1 MSLRQSTEIA
11 IIPRLFQARITDA
24 QLSIICL
31 AGIEKE
37 CNANYIHGKDL
48 MCRMNSYSQF
58 DPPTLLK
65 NPFVQSYLASTNLR
79 ALGKNP
85 MLDAARKMI
94 IETSDKTR
102 LLGFYSPNPKSS
114 GLVLLLHGWEG
125 SSDSTYI
132 RCTGRY
138 FFERGYSIFRLNLR
152 DHGDSHHL
160 NTGIFF
166 GSLFR
171 EVFEAVRQ
179 VARIE
184 ADLPFFMVGFSL
196 GGNYILRLAMQDAT
210 ESIPGLAHAVAISP
224 VIDPARATRL
234 IDSRPSFRYYFLQK
248 WRRSLIRKQAVFPG
262 KYDFKD
268 ILKLKSIYDITAKLL
283 ERYGNFSGSKEY
295 FNSYTL
301 SGESLAIIQRP
312 ATIITA
318 MDDPI
323 IPPDDFKDLT
333 FSDSTRLVMH
343 RHGGHNG
350 FIETWDLNVWYQPFM
365 LHLFNSHL

>member
-1 MSLRQSTEIA
+1 
-11 IIPRLFQARITDA
+11 
-24 QLSIICL
+24 
-31 AGIEKE
+31 
-37 CNANYIHGKDL
+37 

-65 NPFVQSYLASTNLR
+65 NSFIQSYLASTRLR

-85 MLDAARKMI
+85 MLEAARKMI
-94 IETSDKTR
+94 IETSDKTL

-125 SSDSTYI
+125 SSDSTYV

-138 FFERGYSIFRLNLR
+138 FFERGYSVFRLNLR

-184 ADLPFFMVGFSL
+184 ANLPFFMVGFSL
-196 GGNYILRLAMQDAT
+196 GGNYILRLAMQDAS
-210 ESIPGLAHAVAISP
+210 ESISGLAHAVAISP

-234 IDSRPSFRYYFLQK
+234 IDSRQSFRYYFLKK
-248 WRRSLIRKQAVFPG
+248 WKRSLVRKQAAFPG
-262 KYDFKD
+262 IYNFKD
-268 ILKLKSIYDITAKLL
+268 ILQLKSIYEITAKLL
-283 ERYGNFSGSKEY
+283 ERHGNFRDPKEY

-301 SGESLAIIQRP
+301 SNKSLGIIHAP

-323 IPPDDFKDLT
+323 IPPDDFEDMTLNHN
-333 FSDSTRLVMH
+333 TRLVMH
-343 RHGGHNG
+343 RYGGHNG
-350 FIETWDLNVWYQPFM
+350 FIETWGLRVWYQPFV
-365 LHLFNSHL
+365 LHLFNQHLKTIPHN